1 MLLLLLSYY
10 MYVCMYVCKEHI
22 DSVYMKLVEC
32 NLKLHTVGT
41 IVNIDLQIIFPI

>member
-1 MLLLLLSYY
+1 